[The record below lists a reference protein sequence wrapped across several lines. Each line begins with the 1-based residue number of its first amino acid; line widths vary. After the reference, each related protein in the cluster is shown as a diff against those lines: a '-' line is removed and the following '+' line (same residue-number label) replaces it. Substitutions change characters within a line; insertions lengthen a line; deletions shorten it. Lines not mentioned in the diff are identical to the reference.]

1 MVPALGPRSMTS
13 ILLLGSTGSIGTQTL
28 DLVRQPKS
36 GLAVSGLSARA
47 SWETLLEQAKEF
59 GVTHLALTDPEA
71 AALARPH
78 LAPGTHLHEGPE
90 ALQELIHACEFDTAV
105 HGVVGCAGLPAS
117 VEILR
122 RGKRLALANKES
134 LVVAGEHLMALAEN
148 SGAEII
154 PVDSEHSAVL
164 QCLRGED
171 RARLKRVL
179 LTCSGGPLRLTPQ
192 SDLARV
198 TPEEALKHP
207 NWSMGPRIT
216 IGSAS
221 LMNKALEVIELHH
234 LFGLTPEE
242 IEVVI
247 HPQSIVHSMVEFVD
261 GAVVAHMGVPDMRGP
276 IHHALHAPDRPPSPA
291 RGFDLQAFSKLEFEA
306 PDPVRFPALKL
317 GYECIRSGGDAAC
330 VLNAADEIA
339 VQAFLDGT
347 IGFTDMNRVHR
358 AALDQRQGD
367 ASSIE
372 TLLAADSRARTH
384 ARQTIQELSMSK
396 PAHAGPALPPST
408 NRS

>member
-1 MVPALGPRSMTS
+1 MTS

-28 DLVRQPKS
+28 DLVRQSGSGLSVS
-36 GLAVSGLSARA
+36 GLAART
-47 SWETLLEQAKEF
+47 SWETLLEQAHEF
-59 GVTHLALTDPEA
+59 GVTQLALTDTEA
-71 AALARPH
+71 AASARPH

-117 VEILR
+117 VDILR

-134 LVVAGEHLMALAEN
+134 LVVAGRHLMALAEEH
-148 SGAEII
+148 GAEII

-179 LTCSGGPLRLTPQ
+179 LTCSGGPLRLTP
-192 SDLARV
+192 SADLDRV
-198 TPEEALKHP
+198 TPQEALQHP

-234 LFGLTPEE
+234 LFELTPEQ

-276 IHHALHAPDRPPSPA
+276 IHHALHSPDRPPSPV
-291 RGFDLQAFSKLEFEA
+291 RGFDLKAFAKLEFEA
-306 PDPVRFPALKL
+306 PDPVRFPALTL
-317 GYECIRSGGDAAC
+317 GYECIRAGEDAAC
-330 VLNAADEIA
+330 VLNAADEVA
-339 VQAFLDGT
+339 VQAFLDGA
-347 IGFTDMNRVHR
+347 ISFTDMNRVHH
-358 AALDQRQGD
+358 AALEKRQGD

-372 TLLAADSRARTH
+372 ALMAADLRARTH
-384 ARQTIQELSMSK
+384 AQEAVQTLTAS
-396 PAHAGPALPPST
+396 GPAAPKTASSP
-408 NRS
+408 

>member
-1 MVPALGPRSMTS
+1 MTS

-59 GVTHLALTDPEA
+59 GVTQLALTDPEA

-90 ALQELIHACEFDTAV
+90 ALQELIHACDFDTAV

-117 VEILR
+117 VEILK

-134 LVVAGEHLMALAEN
+134 LVVAGEHLMALAKN

-192 SDLARV
+192 SDLDRV

-276 IHHALHAPDRPPSPA
+276 IHHALHTPDRPPSPV

-306 PDPVRFPALKL
+306 PDPVRFPALTL
-317 GYECIRSGGDAAC
+317 GYECIRAGGDSAC

-396 PAHAGPALPPST
+396 PAHAGPALPPSA
-408 NRS
+408 NQP

>member
-1 MVPALGPRSMTS
+1 L
-13 ILLLGSTGSIGTQTL
+13 
-28 DLVRQPKS
+28 K
-36 GLAVSGLSARA
+36 
-47 SWETLLEQAKEF
+47 
-59 GVTHLALTDPEA
+59 
-71 AALARPH
+71 
-78 LAPGTHLHEGPE
+78 
-90 ALQELIHACEFDTAV
+90 
-105 HGVVGCAGLPAS
+105 
-117 VEILR
+117 

-134 LVVAGEHLMALAEN
+134 LVVAGEHLMALAKN

-192 SDLARV
+192 SDLDRV

-276 IHHALHAPDRPPSPA
+276 IHHALHTPDRPPSPV

-306 PDPVRFPALKL
+306 PDPVRFPALTL
-317 GYECIRSGGDAAC
+317 GYECIRAGGDSAC

>member
-1 MVPALGPRSMTS
+1 MTS

-28 DLVRQPKS
+28 DLVRQPESGLTVS
-36 GLAVSGLSARA
+36 GLAARA

-90 ALQELIHACEFDTAV
+90 ALQDLIHACEFDTAV

-148 SGAEII
+148 SGAEIV

-192 SDLARV
+192 SDLDHV
-198 TPEEALKHP
+198 TPEQALKHP

-242 IEVVI
+242 IDVVI

-276 IHHALHAPDRPPSPA
+276 IHHALHAPDRPPSPV

-317 GYECIRSGGDAAC
+317 GYECIRAGGDAAC

-372 TLLAADSRARTH
+372 TLLAADSRARAH
-384 ARQTIQELSMSK
+384 ARQTVQELSTSK

>member
-1 MVPALGPRSMTS
+1 MTS

-28 DLVRQPKS
+28 DLVREGGSGLTVS
-36 GLAVSGLSARA
+36 GLAARA
-47 SWETLLEQAKEF
+47 SWEDLLDQAREF
-59 GVTHLALTDPEA
+59 SVTHLALTDPEA
-71 AALARPH
+71 AALARPR
-78 LAPGTHLHEGPE
+78 LPAGTHLHEGPE
-90 ALQELIHACEFDTAV
+90 AMQELILACDFDTAV

-117 VEILR
+117 LEVLR

-134 LVVAGEHLMALAEN
+134 LVVAGEHLMAVARDF
-148 SGAEII
+148 GAEII

-179 LTCSGGPLRLTPQ
+179 LTCSGGPLRLTP
-192 SDLARV
+192 SESLRHV
-198 TPEEALKHP
+198 KPEEALQHP

-234 LFGLTPEE
+234 LFGLSPEQ

-261 GAVVAHMGVPDMRGP
+261 GAVVAHMGLPDMRGP
-276 IHHALHAPDRPPSPA
+276 IHHALHSPDRPPSPV
-291 RGFDLQAFSKLEFEA
+291 RGFDLQAFAKLEFEA

-317 GYECIRSGGDAAC
+317 GHECIRAGGDSAC
-330 VLNAADEIA
+330 VLNAADEVA
-339 VQAFLDGT
+339 VQAFLDGK
-347 IGFTDMNRVHR
+347 ISFTDMNQVHR
-358 AALDQRQGD
+358 TALDQRQGD

-372 TLLAADSRARTH
+372 ALMAADLRAR
-384 ARQTIQELSMSK
+384 
-396 PAHAGPALPPST
+396 AHAQKAVQDLATSGPASSGPAAPEPA
-408 NRS
+408 NHP